1 MNIAHKKNEKGIV
14 LVSVLIIVAMVGLA
28 VSLMWQQQASNLN
41 STKNII
47 HTSQTINY
55 LYNLEV
61 WAKSILRNDDAKV
74 DHLKEDW
81 ATIIPPIEVPN
92 GELHGRIVDVQARF
106 NINHLFSINNDST
119 QAYLNPNYM
128 NCLNKLNASL
138 EQDFMSD
145 FIIEYINKQR
155 PIEKFKHLSALR
167 KIEGI
172 EYKDYLKIKS
182 YLTASSLI
190 KTVNINTASKEV
202 LSCLHPDLS
211 ISLAQNIIDKR
222 PFNSL
227 SEAKTAIRQAIGGGS
242 QSAFNKNLISIN
254 SQFFLLESDIRIA
267 SSHIKVETLF
277 HRNARLLNVISRTYE
292 QISSD

>member
-1 MNIAHKKNEKGIV
+1 M
-14 LVSVLIIVAMVGLA
+14 
-28 VSLMWQQQASNLN
+28 
-41 STKNII
+41 
-47 HTSQTINY
+47 
-55 LYNLEV
+55 
-61 WAKSILRNDDAKV
+61 
-74 DHLKEDW
+74 
-81 ATIIPPIEVPN
+81 
-92 GELHGRIVDVQARF
+92 
-106 NINHLFSINNDST
+106 
-119 QAYLNPNYM
+119 
-128 NCLNKLNASL
+128 
-138 EQDFMSD
+138 
-145 FIIEYINKQR
+145 
-155 PIEKFKHLSALR
+155 
-167 KIEGI
+167 EGI